1 MTGRPIGSR
10 RRRIVL
16 GITAAGAL
24 VAAAAGIYVLA
35 LDRAARDVRGSDTVE
50 FVATDVP
57 EPKVSRP
64 AAPAPRPT
72 DRDAATIVAWPTYG
86 YDTRRLRHASGLT
99 LRPPFRRIWTFRG
112 RALLEFPP
120 AVAYGRLF
128 LPTFDG
134 RFYALDARTGKAVWG
149 KRTNRCGW
157 ATPAVWKRLVFVT
170 FIGRRATCGDSVPGT
185 DGIVVA
191 YAADSGRVVWQR
203 RTGLNESSPL
213 VVDGVVYVGDWGG
226 HVWALDARSGQTRWR
241 ARIDGR
247 IKGSLAASG
256 GRVYVGTYDGHVY
269 ALSARSGKRVWR
281 SSAQARLGGRGTF
294 YSTPAAAY
302 GRVFIGN
309 TDGKVYAFGATTG
322 RLLWSQSTGGYVYSS
337 PAVWRRLILIGS
349 YDRHF
354 YALDAATGDVRWR
367 FAANGPISGSASVIA
382 GVVYFSTFAQ
392 RTYALD
398 ASTGKEVW
406 RWEDGKYSP
415 VVADRERLYLV
426 GLGRLYGM
434 VERR

>member
-1 MTGRPIGSR
+1 M
-10 RRRIVL
+10 
-16 GITAAGAL
+16 
-24 VAAAAGIYVLA
+24 
-35 LDRAARDVRGSDTVE
+35 E
-50 FVATDVP
+50 FVPTDVP
-57 EPKVSRP
+57 EAPTTQ
-64 AAPAPRPT
+64 AAPAQRPAV
-72 DRDAATIVAWPTYG
+72 RDAAATVAWPTYG
-86 YDTRRLRHASGLT
+86 YDARRLRHASNLK

-134 RFYALDARTGKAVWG
+134 RFYAIDARTGKPVWA

-157 ATPAVWKRLVFVT
+157 ATPAVWKRLVIVT

-191 YAADSGRVVWQR
+191 YAADNGRVVWQR

-213 VVDGVVYVGDWGG
+213 VVDGVVYVGDWNGD
-226 HVWALDARSGQTRWR
+226 VWALDGLTGRTRWR
-241 ARIDGR
+241 VGVDGR

-256 GRVYVGTYDGHVY
+256 GNVYVADYDGRVY
-269 ALSARSGKRVWR
+269 ALDARSGRRVWR
-281 SSAQARLGGRGTF
+281 ASAQARLGGRGTF

-322 RLLWSQSTGGYVYSS
+322 RLLWSQSTGGYIYGS
-337 PAVWRRLILIGS
+337 PAVWRGLILVGS

-382 GVVYFSTFAQ
+382 GIVYFSTFAE
-392 RTYALD
+392 RTYALN
-398 ASTGKEVW
+398 AATGKEVW

-426 GLGRLYGM
+426 GLGRMYGM